1 MYVEGIGPTYGE
13 TSPYTRS
20 KEKLGRDDFLNLLIT
35 QLKHQNPLNPVEST
49 EFAAQLAQFSSLEQL
64 FGVNEALTDI
74 QETLSVQEN
83 GNVLDYIGKVVKTS
97 NNMMFIKD
105 SQMDS
110 SAYTLE
116 GRANVTISI
125 YNYEGVEVR
134 KIYAGWKDA
143 GEHDLVWDGRDNNG
157 VMVGDGIYGFELDA
171 MDEDGLVV
179 PYNTY
184 HSGEVTGVTY
194 QGSIPYLMIGNKL
207 VAPENIIE
215 VRKAVS
221 AE

>member
-1 MYVEGIGPTYGE
+1 MYVEGIGATYGE
-13 TSPYTRS
+13 TSPYTRPE
-20 KEKLGRDDFLNLLIT
+20 EKLGRDDFLNLLIT

-110 SAYTLE
+110 SAYTLK

-134 KIYAGWKDA
+134 RIYAGWKDA

-157 VMVGDGIYGFELDA
+157 DMVGDGIYIFELDA

>member
-1 MYVEGIGPTYGE
+1 MLIEGIGPTYGE
-13 TSPYTRS
+13 TSPYTRPE
-20 KEKLGRDDFLNLLIT
+20 KKLGRDEFLNLLIT
-35 QLKHQNPLNPVEST
+35 QLKHQNPLKPLDSG

-64 FGVNEALTDI
+64 FGVNETLADI
-74 QETLSVQEN
+74 QESLSVREN
-83 GNVLDYIGKVVKTS
+83 GNVLDYIGKVVKTN
-97 NNMMFIKD
+97 NNMIFIKD
-105 SQMDS
+105 GQMDS

-116 GRANVTISI
+116 GRASVTIFI

-134 KIYAGWKDA
+134 RVYAGWKDA
-143 GEHDLVWDGRDNNG
+143 GEHDLAWDGRDNNG
-157 VMVGDGIYGFELDA
+157 DMVGDGIYGFELDA
-171 MDEDGLVV
+171 RDEDGLLV

-221 AE
+221 AQ